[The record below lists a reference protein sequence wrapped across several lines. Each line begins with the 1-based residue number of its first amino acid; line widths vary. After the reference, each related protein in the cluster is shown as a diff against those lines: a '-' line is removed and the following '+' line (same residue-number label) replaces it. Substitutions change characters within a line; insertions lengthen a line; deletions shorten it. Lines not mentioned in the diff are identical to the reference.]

1 MSAPVDDRDLVPF
14 LLVDA
19 GTRGRI
25 FVGNSLTSYDEG
37 DFTGDV
43 LLGASF
49 AGAPTGA
56 IPLRR
61 GAKGWIAHEAGPGK
75 DEAGVAGLP
84 LSDRFG
90 VPAAAIATME
100 AALSDGRSLLTGR
113 VSRMNAAATA
123 IGVRAGMS
131 GEAAAYV
138 MLESDVVGAPRD
150 LAGLVDEATVVVKKG
165 SHGSIYACWSF
176 SRVQN
181 VTSNDVFCVASHGAK
196 LMALYALRIRPKG
209 LICNDAGRGLHDRGI
224 EGLSMLDPHR
234 IAAATVSA
242 DSARIGDPLSTYQDG
257 VLSALND
264 TAKVIGLRAGMPA
277 REAADL
283 MLQSAG

>member
-1 MSAPVDDRDLVPF
+1 MPAHVDDAALLPF
-14 LLVDA
+14 LFED
-19 GTRGRI
+19 GGPRGRI

-37 DFTGDV
+37 EFVGDV

-100 AALSDGRSLLTGR
+100 ARLSGGRSLLTGR
-113 VSRMNAAATA
+113 VSRANDSAQA
-123 IGVRAGMS
+123 IGVRPGMR
-131 GEAAAYV
+131 GEEAARV
-138 MLESDVVGAPRD
+138 MLNSEIVGVPRD
-150 LAGLVDEATVVVKKG
+150 LSGLVNEETIIVTDDPRG
-165 SHGSIYACWSF
+165 RIYACWSF

-181 VTSNDVFCVASHGAK
+181 ATSSDVFCVASHGAK

-209 LICNDAGRGLHDRGI
+209 LICNDAGKGLDDTGI
-224 EGLSMLDPHR
+224 EGLPMLDPHG
-234 IAAATVSA
+234 IAAATVST

-257 VLSALND
+257 LLSALND
-264 TAKVIGLRAGMPA
+264 TAKSLGLRVGMPA
-277 REAADL
+277 REAAQR
-283 MLQSAG
+283 MLQS